1 MSLKVDYKQKTALMF
16 HMPAIVLLTLITMVP
31 LIYNIRIS
39 FYDFSLTRAGNRDIF
54 VGLENYKM
62 ILSDHEFWNSMWV
75 TAKFVITST
84 FIHLCW
90 DRCFSGA
97 YSTI

>member
-1 MSLKVDYKQKTALMF
+1 MSLKVDYKQKTALLF

-39 FYDFSLTRAGNRDIF
+39 FYDFSLTSPGGRDIF

-62 ILSDHEFWNSMWV
+62 ILSDYPIQSKKEDKLKGAPFAQEVGGEFLTV
-75 TAKFVITST
+75 RI
-84 FIHLCW
+84 L
-90 DRCFSGA
+90 R
-97 YSTI
+97 